1 MCLKGEDL
9 DYLILEAL
17 LFQILHAS
25 IIITTT
31 RLMRYNPHKRINSH
45 FFTPQILTPKYQT
58 QTNIDSNSD
67 PNMLKSNPNTKYPLK
82 KVALLR
88 D

>member
-1 MCLKGEDL
+1 
-9 DYLILEAL
+9 
-17 LFQILHAS
+17 
-25 IIITTT
+25 
-31 RLMRYNPHKRINSH
+31 MRYNPHKRINSH
-45 FFTPQILTPKYQT
+45 FFTPKTLIPKYQA